1 MATTDQERSH
11 SDEIRE
17 IWKLFRETDRKFEE
31 TDRKFEETDR
41 RFKQTEKMVNDLTG
55 KWGKFVEGL
64 VAPGAIRM
72 FRERGVNIER
82 TSQRVIAQKGGE
94 NMEIDVLCVN
104 DEDVLA
110 IEVKSTLSVDDVKEH
125 IERLRSFKRFFPR
138 VPGEKRAGSGRRD
151 RLRGG
156 QRQICLQA
164 GAFRY
169 RPDRRDR
176 PHLKRRAIQAQGV
189 VSPDL
194 SFRSRKIAAPN
205 RTTIYYNWAFKEI
218 THGVNGPGTLPFG

>member
-1 MATTDQERSH
+1 MSFRSRKIAAPNRTTIYYNWAFKENTHGDNGPERSH

-31 TDRKFEETDR
+31 TAEQIKAT
-41 RFKQTEKMVNDLTG
+41 QKMVNDLTG

-110 IEVKSTLSVDDVKEH
+110 IEVKSTLNVDDVKEH
-125 IERLRSFKRFFPR
+125 IERLSHFKRFFPEYQEKS
-138 VPGEKRAGSGRRD
+138 VLGAVAGIVFEGGSDKFAYKQGLFVIGQTGETVHILND
-151 RLRGG
+151 E
-156 QRQICLQA
+156 Q
-164 GAFRY
+164 
-169 RPDRRDR
+169 
-176 PHLKRRAIQAQGV
+176 
-189 VSPDL
+189 
-194 SFRSRKIAAPN
+194 
-205 RTTIYYNWAFKEI
+205 FK
-218 THGVNGPGTLPFG
+218 PKAW

>member
-41 RFKQTEKMVNDLTG
+41 MFKLTDRKFEESAEQIKATQKMVNDLTG

-72 FRERGVNIER
+72 FRERGLNIER

-125 IERLRSFKRFFPR
+125 IERLRSFKRFFPEYQEKS
-138 VPGEKRAGSGRRD
+138 VLGAVAGIVFEGGSDKFAYKQGLFVIGQTGETVHILNDERFTPRA
-151 RLRGG
+151 
-156 QRQICLQA
+156 
-164 GAFRY
+164 
-169 RPDRRDR
+169 
-176 PHLKRRAIQAQGV
+176 
-189 VSPDL
+189 
-194 SFRSRKIAAPN
+194 
-205 RTTIYYNWAFKEI
+205 W
-218 THGVNGPGTLPFG
+218 